1 MSLTDHDSVD
11 GWPLFKAECAAR
23 HIHPVSGVELSSQYD
38 RTVHVLGYRIE
49 RFEPLEKALEWT
61 RERRN
66 ERNIKIKERLEKLG
80 LPVTMD
86 DVRKESGGRVIGR
99 PHFAKVLVAKGIAS
113 DYNAAFSEYLARG
126 AAAYVAREGLS
137 PEECV
142 GVIREARGLPVLA
155 HPSLTGLEGDE
166 LGGLLD
172 RLKAR
177 GLWGLECISSHC
189 SSEKAYGYLAIAE
202 KHSLFPTAGSD
213 FHGSVRPNAKLG
225 VQVSDNFLPWA
236 RLGVTF

>member
-1 MSLTDHDSVD
+1 MSLTDHDNVD
-11 GWPLFKAECAAR
+11 GWSSFKAECAAR
-23 HIHPVSGVELSSQYD
+23 SIHPVSGVELSSQYD
-38 RTVHVLGYRIE
+38 RTVHVLGYRIG
-49 RFEPLEKALEWT
+49 RFGPLEEALEWT
-61 RERRN
+61 RERRQ
-66 ERNIKIKERLEKLG
+66 ERNIKIMIRLEELG
-80 LPVTMD
+80 LPITMD
-86 DVRKESGGRVIGR
+86 DVGKESGGRVTGR
-99 PHFAKVLVAKGIAS
+99 PHFAKALIAKGIVP
-113 DYNAAFSEYLARG
+113 DYDAAFSKYLARG

-166 LGGLLD
+166 LGALLD
-172 RLKAR
+172 RLKTR

-189 SSEKAYGYLAIAE
+189 SSEKAYEYLTIAE

-213 FHGSVRPNAKLG
+213 FHGSARPKAKLG

-236 RLGVTF
+236 RLGVAF